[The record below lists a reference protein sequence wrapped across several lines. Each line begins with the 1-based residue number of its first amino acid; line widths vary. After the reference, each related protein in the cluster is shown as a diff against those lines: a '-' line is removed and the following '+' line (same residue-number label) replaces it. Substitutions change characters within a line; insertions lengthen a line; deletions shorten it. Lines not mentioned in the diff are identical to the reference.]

1 MNNDWPITKLI
12 TAGALL
18 VIALIILYSLSEYI
32 DAVLGSVMFYVLCRP
47 AMLYL
52 IEKKKWPRATAS
64 WVMLLLVLI
73 SVIVPLVVVF
83 NVFFP
88 RILSLLDDQSAVT
101 AMLSN
106 VEKII
111 HDQTGIDIMEEST
124 ISKMKEAL
132 VSMLSGFLEQS
143 MSVLADIGVMILFLY
158 FLLKNVGYIEDV
170 LISFLP
176 LKKSNINTFGQE
188 LVAQTYSNV
197 LGAPI
202 LAFVQGIVASLGYI
216 WFGIPD
222 PWFWG
227 IMTGIFSF
235 IPVVGS
241 ALIWIPGALFLLGN
255 EQQGAGILLLLYGF
269 LVISMMDNI
278 FRFAFQK
285 KFADVHPLNTVMG
298 VILGIKL
305 FGVPGILFGP
315 LLISYFI
322 ILLKIYKEDFIP
334 DQNEI
339 SGE

>member
-1 MNNDWPITKLI
+1 
-12 TAGALL
+12 
-18 VIALIILYSLSEYI
+18 
-32 DAVLGSVMFYVLCRP
+32 
-47 AMLYL
+47 MLYL
-52 IEKKKWPRATAS
+52 IEKKKWSRAAAS
-64 WVMLLLVLI
+64 WVMLLMVLI
-73 SVIVPLVVVF
+73 SVIVPLIIVF
-83 NVFFP
+83 NVLTP
-88 RILSLLDDQSAVT
+88 RILALLDDQSAVT

-106 VEKII
+106 VEKLI
-111 HDQTGIDIMEEST
+111 HDQTGVDIMEEST
-124 ISKMKEAL
+124 ISRMKESL
-132 VSMLSGFLEQS
+132 VDLLSGFLGQS

-158 FLLKNVGYIEDV
+158 FLLKNVGQLEKV

-176 LKKSNINTFGQE
+176 IKKTNINLFGEE

-202 LAFVQGIVASLGYI
+202 LAIVQGIVASLGYI

-241 ALIWIPGALFLLGN
+241 AIIWIPAALFLLGN
-255 EQQGAGILLLLYGF
+255 EQTVSGILLILYGF
-269 LVISMMDNI
+269 LIISMMDNI

-322 ILLKIYKEDFIP
+322 ILLKMYKEDFIP
-334 DQNEI
+334 EQNGG
-339 SGE
+339 SVD

>member
-1 MNNDWPITKLI
+1 MNKDWPITKML
-12 TAGALL
+12 AASALFL
-18 VIALIILYSLSEYI
+18 IALIILYSLSEYI
-32 DAVLGSVMFYVLCRP
+32 DAVLGAVMFYVLCRP
-47 AMLYL
+47 AMLFL
-52 IEKKKWPRATAS
+52 IEKKQWSRGTAS

-73 SVIVPLVVVF
+73 SVIVPLVVIF

-88 RILSLLDDQSAVT
+88 RILALLDDQSAVT

-106 VEKII
+106 VEKLI
-111 HDQTGIDIMEEST
+111 HDSTGVDIMEEST
-124 ISKMKEAL
+124 ISKMKEGL
-132 VSMLSGFLEQS
+132 VDMLSGFLGQS

-158 FLLKNVGYIEDV
+158 FLLKNVGRMEEV
-170 LISFLP
+170 LLSFLP
-176 LKKSNINTFGQE
+176 LKKSNINTFGNE

-202 LAFVQGIVASLGYI
+202 LALVQGIVASLGYI

-241 ALIWIPGALFLLGN
+241 ALIWIPAALFLLGN
-255 EQQGAGILLLLYGF
+255 EQTWAGIFLILYGF

-334 DQNEI
+334 DENQGTME
-339 SGE
+339 